1 MLQPK
6 VILDVDPGIDNG
18 VAVIA
23 ALKSNNIDIMGISV
37 VSGKMLRQKL
47 NSQCTVDSDI
57 SSQA

>member
-37 VSGKMLRQKL
+37 VSGK
-47 NSQCTVDSDI
+47 C
-57 SSQA
+57 